1 MSFPVE
7 ILKALSHCPVCH
19 KEYKPAKLSI
29 LAEKEGKTLLHVTC
43 EMCQVSSIVSATAT
57 PGGAICMGLLTDLA
71 SLQVNVL
78 NVHHDRAAEALVI
91 NQVDVD
97 VQMATRGPK
106 QREHVQQRLT
116 ELGYVLV

>member
-71 SLQVNVL
+71 QVEGKRVCADRSVTTDDVL
-78 NVHHDRAAEALVI
+78 AL
-91 NQVDVD
+91 
-97 VQMATRGPK
+97 
-106 QREHVQQRLT
+106 HQRLAT
-116 ELGYVLV
+116 THSLADIL